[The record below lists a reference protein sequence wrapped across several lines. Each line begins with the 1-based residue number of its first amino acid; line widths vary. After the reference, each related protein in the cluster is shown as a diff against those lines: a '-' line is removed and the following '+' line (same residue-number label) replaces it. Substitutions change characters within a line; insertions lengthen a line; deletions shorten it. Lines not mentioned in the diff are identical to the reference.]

1 MKFKFIAVE
10 GPIGVGKSSL
20 VDLLSTRFDAV
31 KVLEKTENPFLEG
44 FYRDKPGAAFQAQLF
59 FLLNRYQQQRE
70 LTQGDLFNQV
80 RLSDYIFA
88 KDKIFAYLNLDDS
101 ELMIYEKLYAL
112 LEQNIPRPDLVIYLQ
127 ASDKVLLERIR
138 RRSRDYEV
146 GISER
151 YVAELN
157 RAYNYFFFHY
167 TATPLLVLD
176 TSDIDF
182 VERVDDLNELVTQID
197 QMEKGVQY
205 YIPLGAGDGTSRK
218 SKQTD

>member
-1 MKFKFIAVE
+1 MKFKHIAVE
-10 GPIGVGKSSL
+10 GPIGVGKTSL
-20 VDLLSTRFDAV
+20 VDLLVQRFDAL
-31 KVLEKTENPFLEG
+31 KVLERTENPFLEG

-127 ASDKVLLERIR
+127 ASDKVLLERMR

-205 YIPLGAGDGTSRK
+205 YIPLGAGDGPRRK
-218 SKQTD
+218 SK

>member
-10 GPIGVGKSSL
+10 GPIGVGKTSL
-20 VDLLSTRFDAV
+20 VDLLASRFDAV
-31 KVLEKTENPFLEG
+31 KVLERTENPFLVD
-44 FYRDKPGAAFQAQLF
+44 FYRDRSGAAFQAQLF

-70 LTQGDLFNQV
+70 LSQGNLFSQV
-80 RLSDYIFA
+80 TLSDYVFA

-101 ELMIYEKLYAL
+101 ELLIYEKLYAL

-127 ASDKVLLERIR
+127 ASDRVLLERIR
-138 RRSRDYEV
+138 FRSRDYEL
-146 GISER
+146 GISGK

-167 TATPLLVLD
+167 TATPLLVID

-182 VERVDDLNELVTQID
+182 VQRVDDLNELVHQIE
-197 QMEKGVQY
+197 QMEKGV
-205 YIPLGAGDGTSRK
+205 
-218 SKQTD
+218 

>member
-1 MKFKFIAVE
+1 MKFKHIAVE
-10 GPIGVGKSSL
+10 GPIGVGKTSL
-20 VDLLSTRFDAV
+20 VDLLAQRFDAL
-31 KVLEKTENPFLEG
+31 KIMERTENPFLED
-44 FYRDKPGAAFQAQLF
+44 FYRDKAGSAFQAQLF

-70 LTQGDLFNQV
+70 LTQGNLFSQV
-80 RLSDYIFA
+80 TLSDYLFA

-138 RRSRDYEV
+138 RRSRDYEM

-167 TATPLLVLD
+167 TATPLLVID

-182 VERVDDLNELVTQID
+182 VERMDDLNELVTQIE

-205 YIPLGAGDGTSRK
+205 YIPLGAGDGPRRK
-218 SKQTD
+218 SK

>member
-1 MKFKFIAVE
+1 M
-10 GPIGVGKSSL
+10 
-20 VDLLSTRFDAV
+20 
-31 KVLEKTENPFLEG
+31 NP
-44 FYRDKPGAAFQAQLF
+44 
-59 FLLNRYQQQRE
+59 
-70 LTQGDLFNQV
+70 FNQV

-127 ASDKVLLERIR
+127 ASDKVLLERIH

-205 YIPLGAGDGTSRK
+205 YIPLGAGDGPRRK
-218 SKQTD
+218 SK

>member
-10 GPIGVGKSSL
+10 GPIGVGKTSL
-20 VDLLSTRFDAV
+20 VDLLASRFDAV
-31 KVLEKTENPFLEG
+31 KVLERTENPFLED
-44 FYRDKPGAAFQAQLF
+44 FYRDRAGSAFQAQLF

-70 LTQGDLFNQV
+70 LAQGNLFTQVTLC
-80 RLSDYIFA
+80 DYLFA

-112 LEQNIPRPDLVIYLQ
+112 LEVNIPRPDLVIYLQ
-127 ASDKVLLERIR
+127 ASDRVLLERIR
-138 RRSRDYEV
+138 RRSRDYEM
-146 GISER
+146 GISEK

-167 TATPLLVLD
+167 ASTPLLVID

-182 VERVDDLNELVTQID
+182 VERIDDLNELVTQID

-205 YIPLGAGDGTSRK
+205 YIPLGAGNSPRRERA
-218 SKQTD
+218 

>member
-1 MKFKFIAVE
+1 MKFKHIAVE
-10 GPIGVGKSSL
+10 GPIGVGKTSL
-20 VDLLSTRFDAV
+20 VDLLVQRFDAL
-31 KVLEKTENPFLEG
+31 KVLERTENPFLEG

-182 VERVDDLNELVTQID
+182 VERVDDLNELVNQIEH
-197 QMEKGVQY
+197 MEKGVQY
-205 YIPLGAGDGTSRK
+205 YIPLGAGEGPRRERP
-218 SKQTD
+218 